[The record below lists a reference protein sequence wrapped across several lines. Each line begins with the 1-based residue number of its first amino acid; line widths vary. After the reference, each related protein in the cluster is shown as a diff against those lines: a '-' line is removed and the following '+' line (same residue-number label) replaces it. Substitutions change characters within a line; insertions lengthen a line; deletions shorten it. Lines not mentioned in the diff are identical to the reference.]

1 MKMKNHLLLWLLT
14 CCAISLHANIRL
26 PKVISSNMVLQQQS
40 QVKLWGWAE
49 PGERISITTSWD
61 QQVYPAT
68 AAGDAHWITTIT
80 TPAAGGPFT
89 ITLKGKNTIELE
101 NIMAGEV
108 WICSGQS
115 NMEMCGN
122 WGLKDIKAIQPTAYN
137 TNIRCFKIAKAT
149 AAYPQ
154 EDVTAQWVTCD
165 SAVLNTFSAV
175 GYFFGRKL
183 NEQLHVPIGL
193 IDASWGGTAA
203 EVWTPDSTVKNNPV
217 LKEAAT
223 HIMPNGMCP
232 HLPGVAWNAMLAPVT
247 NYTIA
252 GVTWYQGENNT
263 STAATYRLLFTS
275 MIDAW
280 RNAWHQLL
288 PFYFVQI
295 APFNYREKNVGALLR
310 EAQQQSMQHP
320 NTGMV
325 VTTDITGNV
334 YDVHPAN
341 KHDVGYRLANWALGE
356 TYHRNEF
363 VYRYPL
369 YKEMMIKKDKVIIS
383 FKNDSQGITI
393 KGDSI
398 AQLFIAGNDRQFYPA
413 RARVKNNSLVVWSK
427 EVKQPV
433 AVRYAFSNTAI
444 GNLFSRNGLP
454 VAPFRTDQWEVSTK

>member
-1 MKMKNHLLLWLLT
+1 MKMKKHLLLWLLT

-61 QQVYPAT
+61 QQVYAVT
-68 AAGDAHWITTIT
+68 TAGDAGWSTAIT
-80 TPAAGGPFT
+80 TPVAGGPFT
-89 ITLKGKNTIELE
+89 ITLKGKNTIELV

-137 TNIRCFKIAKAT
+137 TSIRCFKIAKAT

-223 HIMPNGMCP
+223 HILPNGMCP

-263 STAATYRLLFTS
+263 STAAAYRLLFTS

-280 RNAWHQLL
+280 RSAWHQLL

-341 KHDVGYRLANWALGE
+341 KHEVGYRLANWALGE
-356 TYHRNEF
+356 TYHRKEF

-398 AQLFIAGNDRQFYPA
+398 AQLFIAGSDREFHPA
-413 RARVKNNSLVVWSK
+413 QATVKNNSLVVWSK

-444 GNLFSRNGLP
+444 GNLFGRNGLP
-454 VAPFRTDQWEVSTK
+454 VAPFRTDQWEVPTK

>member
-1 MKMKNHLLLWLLT
+1 MKDHLLLWLLN
-14 CCAISLHANIRL
+14 CCTISLHANIRL

-49 PGERISITTSWD
+49 PGEHISITTSWD
-61 QQVYPAT
+61 QQVYAVTAT
-68 AAGDAHWITTIT
+68 GDAHWISTIG

-89 ITLKGKNTIELE
+89 ITLKGKNTIELV

-137 TNIRCFKIAKAT
+137 TNIRCFKITKAT

-175 GYFFGRKL
+175 AYFFGKKL

-203 EVWTPDSTVKNNPV
+203 EVWTPDSIVKSNAV

-223 HIMPNGMCP
+223 HILPNGMCP
-232 HLPGVAWNAMLAPVT
+232 NLPGVAWNAMLAPVT
-247 NYTIA
+247 NYRIA

-280 RNAWHQLL
+280 RNAWHHQL

-325 VTTDITGNV
+325 LTTDITGNV

-341 KHDVGYRLANWALGE
+341 KHDVGYRLADWALGE
-356 TYHRNEF
+356 TYHRQEF

-369 YKEMMIKKDKVIIS
+369 FKEMMIKKDKVVIS
-383 FKNDSQGITI
+383 FENASPGITI

-398 AQLFIAGNDRQFYPA
+398 AQLFIAGADRQFYPA
-413 RARVKNNSLVVWSK
+413 QARVKNNSLVVWSR

-454 VAPFRTDQWEVSTK
+454 VAPFRTDQWEVPTK